1 MRTED
6 RVIPD
11 LLCGRDEHLV
21 RDTQAPE
28 LRGRQGAAATH
39 RAASVA
45 YAVTGAALTGWPGG
59 TCGYRPI
66 SARSHRRV
74 ASPQPSTTLPTPWCR
89 YPRRQ
94 QRPGDL
100 WSRVIMLRRQR
111 RLPVSTGS
119 QTHRPFRG
127 AGTLESSKPAFS
139 RLCGRDMKAPGI
151 CSTNEQP
158 MRRSSCPDGSAN
170 APKKSESAYHLGTHG
185 ATRCQSGDT
194 VFAPHGV
201 EGRRVSV
208 GTSRSR

>member
-21 RDTQAPE
+21 RDTEAPE

-74 ASPQPSTTLPTPWCR
+74 ASPQRSTTLPTPCESPDR
-89 YPRRQ
+89 HRDSKHDQEASDKRALPTQPTLRSASTMRVAMQRSAHAERGNRRA
-94 QRPGDL
+94 RIYTADTAATP
-100 WSRVIMLRRQR
+100 RVIGREDVDRPSA
-111 RLPVSTGS
+111 LPPW
-119 QTHRPFRG
+119 H
-127 AGTLESSKPAFS
+127 
-139 RLCGRDMKAPGI
+139 
-151 CSTNEQP
+151 
-158 MRRSSCPDGSAN
+158 
-170 APKKSESAYHLGTHG
+170 
-185 ATRCQSGDT
+185 
-194 VFAPHGV
+194 
-201 EGRRVSV
+201 
-208 GTSRSR
+208 